1 MGLITVFYKK
11 TDEQSILCRAVAI
24 AKYGASN
31 DITSVNVGTSDE
43 NALAALIAAVT
54 VNTQSRIVLAYG
66 TQATYSTAGKFTYDQ
81 IASMDTRLKTA
92 NKGTSVRA
100 GTCQSNSTGTQIKL
114 DASASAVTDYY
125 KGMYIK
131 TAGTTA
137 VQRYITAYDGST
149 KICTVAD
156 TTTPITTTETFIVYT
171 ADYIDIIGNASTTT
185 NPCRVAW
192 TTLFPDTAPPMLI
205 SVMGGYNTGFKA
217 YAIDGLTADSA
228 TANTLV
234 DATVFTLNAEIGK
247 YLGII
252 SGTTGGGEVQ
262 QVLSNTTTTLTVNP
276 FRITPTGTILYQV
289 SDTKEWC
296 LANHYLVYAL
306 KAYLQL
312 ADNAT
317 DKILKRMLDKYNI
330 LQNTPTNAVGD
341 DELVQVYCQ
350 RGKCILDYA
359 SL

>member
-11 TDEQSILCRAVAI
+11 TDEQSILCRAIAL
-24 AKYGASN
+24 AKYGATN
-31 DITSVNVGTSDE
+31 DITSVDVAASNES
-43 NALAALIAAVT
+43 ALAALIAGVT
-54 VNTQSRIVLAYG
+54 VTTQSRIVLAYG
-66 TQATYSTAGKFTYDQ
+66 TQATYSAAGKFTNDQ

-114 DASASAVTDYY
+114 DSGASAVTDYY
-125 KGMYIK
+125 KGMYVK

-171 ADYIDIIGNASTTT
+171 ADYIDIIGNADSTT

-192 TTLFPDTAPPMLI
+192 TTLFPDTAPPMII
-205 SVMGGYNTGFKA
+205 SVMGGYNTGFAA
-217 YAIDGLTADSA
+217 YPVDNITADSA

-234 DATVFTLNAEIGK
+234 DATVFTLSADIGK

-262 QVLSNTTTTLTVNP
+262 PILSNTTTTLAVNP
-276 FRITPTGTILYQV
+276 FRITPTGAVVYQV

-312 ADNAT
+312 TDKAT

-330 LQNTPTNAVGD
+330 LQNTPTHAVGD
-341 DELVQVYCQ
+341 DELVLTYCQ
-350 RGKCILDYA
+350 RGKCIFDYA